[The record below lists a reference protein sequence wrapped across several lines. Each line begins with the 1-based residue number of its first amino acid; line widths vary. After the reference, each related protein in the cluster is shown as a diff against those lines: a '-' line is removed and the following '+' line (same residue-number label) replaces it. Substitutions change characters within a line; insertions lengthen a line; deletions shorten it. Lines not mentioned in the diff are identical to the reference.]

1 MDKYV
6 IEQMRKDINS
16 RIYVVSIQVF
26 LVKKTA
32 PGTFS
37 LWGEREI
44 CG

>member
-32 PGTFS
+32 PCTFS